1 MNNKRHASL
10 EQIAAKAQETFTEK
24 NVIRERALQYSRSII
39 RLSANAIRSIHRRET
54 TKAKDLISEAANYI
68 KQTNT
73 ILQTN
78 PEIYYAGYLA
88 EARKEFSEANI
99 TMALLLQQPLPQPEE
114 LGVNII
120 DYLKGMGDSVGEV
133 RRYIL
138 DSLRRDEWQQC
149 EDAMEI
155 MDQIYTLLVTLDFP
169 EGVTGGLR
177 NTNDMVRKTLE
188 RTRGDF
194 TVAFRQKRLE
204 DILSSAE
211 HATTIKR
218 SY

>member
-68 KQTNT
+68 NQTNT

-114 LGVNII
+114 LEVNII

-211 HATTIKR
+211 HATTIKK

>member
-1 MNNKRHASL
+1 MNNKLHAAL
-10 EQIAAKAQETFTEK
+10 EQIAAKAQVTFTEK
-24 NVIRERALQYSRSII
+24 NTMRERALQYSRSII
-39 RLSANAIRSIHRRET
+39 RLSANAIRSVHRRET

-68 KQTNT
+68 NQTNT

-78 PEIYYAGYLA
+78 PDIYYAGYLA

-114 LGVNII
+114 LGVNIT
-120 DYLKGMGDSVGEV
+120 DYLKGLGDSVGEV

-211 HATTIKR
+211 HTTTINK

>member
-1 MNNKRHASL
+1 MNKKRNSAL
-10 EQIAAKAQETFTEK
+10 EQIATKALDAFTEK
-24 NVIRERALQYSRSII
+24 NTVRELALQYSRSII
-39 RLSANAIRSIHRRET
+39 RLSANAIRSVHRRET
-54 TKAKDLISEAANYI
+54 AKAKDLISQATNYI
-68 KQTNT
+68 NQTNT

-78 PEIYYAGYLA
+78 PDIYYAGYLA

-114 LGVNII
+114 LGVNIT
-120 DYLKGMGDSVGEV
+120 DYLKGLGDSVGEV

-155 MDQIYTLLVTLDFP
+155 MDQIYSLLVAIDFP

-177 NTNDMVRKTLE
+177 NTNDMVRRTLE

-204 DILSSAE
+204 DMLSSSE
-211 HATTIKR
+211 HATKIKK

>member
-1 MNNKRHASL
+1 M
-10 EQIAAKAQETFTEK
+10 
-24 NVIRERALQYSRSII
+24 
-39 RLSANAIRSIHRRET
+39 
-54 TKAKDLISEAANYI
+54 
-68 KQTNT
+68 
-73 ILQTN
+73 QTN
-78 PEIYYAGYLA
+78 PDIYYAGYLA

-114 LGVNII
+114 LGVNIT
-120 DYLKGMGDSVGEV
+120 DYLKGLGDSVGEV

-155 MDQIYTLLVTLDFP
+155 MDQIYSLLVAIDFP

-177 NTNDMVRKTLE
+177 NTNDMVIRTLE

-204 DILSSAE
+204 DMLSSSE
-211 HATTIKR
+211 HATKIKK

>member
-1 MNNKRHASL
+1 MNNKRHAAL
-10 EQIAAKAQETFTEK
+10 EQIAAKAQATFTEK
-24 NVIRERALQYSRSII
+24 NTIRERALQYSRSII
-39 RLSANAIRSIHRRET
+39 RLSANAIRSVHRRET

-68 KQTNT
+68 NQTNT

-78 PEIYYAGYLA
+78 PDIYYAGYLA

-114 LGVNII
+114 LGVNIT
-120 DYLKGMGDSVGEV
+120 DYLKGLGDSVGEV

-155 MDQIYTLLVTLDFP
+155 MEQIYTLLVTLDFP

-194 TVAFRQKRLE
+194 TVAFRLKRLE

-211 HATTIKR
+211 HTTTINK

>member
-1 MNNKRHASL
+1 MNNKRHAAL
-10 EQIAAKAQETFTEK
+10 EQIAAKAQEAFTEK
-24 NVIRERALQYSRSII
+24 NAIRERALQYSRSII
-39 RLSANAIRSIHRRET
+39 RLSANAIRSVHRRET

>member
-1 MNNKRHASL
+1 MNKKRNKAL
-10 EQIAAKAQETFTEK
+10 EQIATKALDAFTEK
-24 NVIRERALQYSRSII
+24 NTVRELALQYSRSII
-39 RLSANAIRSIHRRET
+39 RLSANAIRSVHRRET
-54 TKAKDLISEAANYI
+54 GKAKDLISQATNYI
-68 KQTNT
+68 NQTNT

-78 PEIYYAGYLA
+78 PDIYYAGYLA

-114 LGVNII
+114 LGVNIT
-120 DYLKGMGDSVGEV
+120 DYLKGLGDSVGEV

-155 MDQIYTLLVTLDFP
+155 MDQIYSLLVAIDFP

-177 NTNDMVRKTLE
+177 NTNDMVRRTLE

-204 DILSSAE
+204 DMLSSSE
-211 HATTIKR
+211 HATKIKK

>member
-10 EQIAAKAQETFTEK
+10 EQIAAKAQEAFTEK
-24 NVIRERALQYSRSII
+24 NAIRERALQYSRSII
-39 RLSANAIRSIHRRET
+39 RLSANAIRSVHRRET

>member
-1 MNNKRHASL
+1 MNNKRHAAL

-24 NVIRERALQYSRSII
+24 NAIRERALQYSRSII
-39 RLSANAIRSIHRRET
+39 RLSANAIRSVHRRET

-68 KQTNT
+68 NQTNT

-78 PEIYYAGYLA
+78 PDIYYAGYLA

-114 LGVNII
+114 LGVNIT
-120 DYLKGMGDSVGEV
+120 DYLKGLGDSVGEV

-211 HATTIKR
+211 HTTTINK
-218 SY
+218 SS

>member
-1 MNNKRHASL
+1 MNNKRHAAL
-10 EQIAAKAQETFTEK
+10 EQIAAKAQVTFTEK
-24 NVIRERALQYSRSII
+24 NTMRERALQYSRSII
-39 RLSANAIRSIHRRET
+39 RLSANAIRSVHRRET

-68 KQTNT
+68 NQTNT

-78 PEIYYAGYLA
+78 PDIYYAGYLA

-114 LGVNII
+114 LGVNIT
-120 DYLKGMGDSVGEV
+120 DYLKGLGDSVGEV

-211 HATTIKR
+211 HTTTINK
-218 SY
+218 SS

>member
-1 MNNKRHASL
+1 
-10 EQIAAKAQETFTEK
+10 
-24 NVIRERALQYSRSII
+24 
-39 RLSANAIRSIHRRET
+39 
-54 TKAKDLISEAANYI
+54 
-68 KQTNT
+68 
-73 ILQTN
+73 
-78 PEIYYAGYLA
+78 
-88 EARKEFSEANI
+88 
-99 TMALLLQQPLPQPEE
+99 
-114 LGVNII
+114 
-120 DYLKGMGDSVGEV
+120 
-133 RRYIL
+133 
-138 DSLRRDEWQQC
+138 
-149 EDAMEI
+149 

-211 HATTIKR
+211 HTTTINK

>member
-1 MNNKRHASL
+1 MNNKRHAAL
-10 EQIAAKAQETFTEK
+10 EQIAAKAQVTFTEK
-24 NVIRERALQYSRSII
+24 NTMRERALQYSRSII
-39 RLSANAIRSIHRRET
+39 RLSANAIRSVHRRET

-68 KQTNT
+68 NQTNT

-78 PEIYYAGYLA
+78 PDIYYAGYLA

-114 LGVNII
+114 LGVNIT
-120 DYLKGMGDSVGEV
+120 DYLKGLGDSVGEV

-211 HATTIKR
+211 HTTTINK

>member
-1 MNNKRHASL
+1 MNNKRHAAL
-10 EQIAAKAQETFTEK
+10 EQIAAKAQEVFTEK
-24 NVIRERALQYSRSII
+24 NAIRERALQYSRSII
-39 RLSANAIRSIHRRET
+39 RLSANAIRSVHRRET

>member
-68 KQTNT
+68 NQTNT

-114 LGVNII
+114 LEVNMI

-211 HATTIKR
+211 HATTIKK

>member
-1 MNNKRHASL
+1 MNKKRNKAL
-10 EQIAAKAQETFTEK
+10 EQIATKALDAFTEK
-24 NVIRERALQYSRSII
+24 NTVRELALQYSRSII
-39 RLSANAIRSIHRRET
+39 RLSANALRAVHRRET
-54 TKAKDLISEAANYI
+54 GKAKDLISQATNYI
-68 KQTNT
+68 NQTNT

-78 PEIYYAGYLA
+78 PDIYYAGYLA

-114 LGVNII
+114 LGVNIT
-120 DYLKGMGDSVGEV
+120 DYLKGLGDSVGEV

-155 MDQIYTLLVTLDFP
+155 MDQIYSLLVAIDFP

-177 NTNDMVRKTLE
+177 NTNDMVRRTLE

-204 DILSSAE
+204 DMLSSSE
-211 HATTIKR
+211 HATKIKK

>member
-1 MNNKRHASL
+1 MNNKRHAAL
-10 EQIAAKAQETFTEK
+10 EEIAAKAQEVFTEK
-24 NVIRERALQYSRSII
+24 NAIRERALQYSRSII
-39 RLSANAIRSIHRRET
+39 RLSANAIRSVHRRET

-211 HATTIKR
+211 HAATIKR

>member
-1 MNNKRHASL
+1 MNKKPNSAL
-10 EQIAAKAQETFTEK
+10 EQIATKALDAFTEK
-24 NVIRERALQYSRSII
+24 NTVRELALQYSRSII
-39 RLSANAIRSIHRRET
+39 RLSANAIRSVHRRET
-54 TKAKDLISEAANYI
+54 GKAKDLISQATNYI
-68 KQTNT
+68 NQTNT

-78 PEIYYAGYLA
+78 PDIYYAGYLA

-114 LGVNII
+114 LGVNIT
-120 DYLKGMGDSVGEV
+120 DYLKGLGDSVGEV

-155 MDQIYTLLVTLDFP
+155 MDQIYSLLVAIDFP

-177 NTNDMVRKTLE
+177 NTNDMVRRTLE

-204 DILSSAE
+204 DMLSS
-211 HATTIKR
+211 
-218 SY
+218 S

>member
-1 MNNKRHASL
+1 MNNKRHAAL
-10 EQIAAKAQETFTEK
+10 EQIAAKAQVTFTEK
-24 NVIRERALQYSRSII
+24 NTIRERALQYSRSII
-39 RLSANAIRSIHRRET
+39 RLSANAIRSVHRRET
-54 TKAKDLISEAANYI
+54 TKAKDLIFEAANYI
-68 KQTNT
+68 NQTNT

-78 PEIYYAGYLA
+78 PDIYYAGYLA

-114 LGVNII
+114 LGVNIT
-120 DYLKGMGDSVGEV
+120 DYLKGLGDSVGEV

-138 DSLRRDEWQQC
+138 DSLRRDEWQEC

-211 HATTIKR
+211 HTTTINK